1 MNEKHEFQV
10 GDLVRL
16 KSVEEILALGFWFNE
31 QGGISYPN
39 KKE

>member
-1 MNEKHEFQV
+1 MKNEFQV

-31 QGGISYPN
+31 QVGFLIRIR
-39 KKE
+39 KK